1 MIEKRHPWPKND
13 PHLQA
18 VSEVL
23 LDLSLDIENMGAT
36 LCTDPDFV
44 EKHVQQLQLID
55 LIAQKQRS
63 LATLLRADCPK
74 SAVSNICLDDL
85 RAQMKELIAGG
96 GRWEQI

>member
-1 MIEKRHPWPKND
+1 MIEQRHPWPTD

-23 LDLSLDIENMGAT
+23 LDLSIEIEAMGAT

-44 EKHVQQLQLID
+44 ERHVQQLQLID

-74 SAVSNICLDDL
+74 SAVSDICLDDL
-85 RAQMKELIAGG
+85 RAQLSELVE
-96 GRWEQI
+96 GRGSWEQI

>member
-1 MIEKRHPWPKND
+1 MIEQRHPWPND

-18 VSEVL
+18 VAEVL
-23 LDLSLDIENMGAT
+23 LDLSLEIETMGAT
-36 LCTDPDFV
+36 LCADPDFV
-44 EKHVQQLQLID
+44 ERHVQQLQLID

-74 SAVSNICLDDL
+74 SAVSDICLDDL
-85 RAQMKELIAGG
+85 RAQLSELVEGG

>member
-1 MIEKRHPWPKND
+1 MIEQRHPWPND

-23 LDLSLDIENMGAT
+23 LDLSIEIEAMGAT

-44 EKHVQQLQLID
+44 ERHVQQLQLID

-74 SAVSNICLDDL
+74 SAVSDICLDDL
-85 RAQMKELIAGG
+85 RAQLSELVAGG

>member
-1 MIEKRHPWPKND
+1 MIEKRHPWPRD

-18 VSEVL
+18 VAEVL
-23 LDLSLDIENMGAT
+23 LDLSFDIEAMGAT
-36 LCTDPDFV
+36 LCADPDFV
-44 EKHVQQLQLID
+44 ARHVQQLQLID

-74 SAVSNICLDDL
+74 SGVSDICLDDL
-85 RAQMKELIAGG
+85 RAQLSELVEGR